1 MLFGTGDT
9 MGKSR
14 RRHKH
19 PNTGYPYTIVRVAQI
34 HVVRPKARHP
44 AENGVYIGKSPGFS
58 A

>member
-1 MLFGTGDT
+1 

-44 AENGVYIGKSPGFS
+44 AENGVYIGARRVWRPYWSS
-58 A
+58 AC

>member
-1 MLFGTGDT
+1 

-44 AENGVYIGKSPGFS
+44 AENGVYIG
-58 A
+58 ARHV